1 MLPSCCSDRN
11 GESPCPPARARG
23 GTGAVSARRD
33 ARRQR
38 RENDRKARPGVLVCC
53 DASPLERPR
62 FRWYAD
68 TFKVESDGGDVV
80 FAEDFRLRFSADG
93 TKSKF
98 GCLGVGVE
106 VADAPALDGVGGER
120 KQLDLVASM
129 VPDEDPEL
137 ETLVDV
143 AELEDPAGYTVW
155 ATAAVD
161 APAPASPAPKVV
173 LLVKDLDAS
182 IEFYT
187 TALGMTLLRKRAL
200 LPHAAAMSGF
210 VGFSDAT
217 DGPEGGASGAPRVEL
232 RYNYNNDKVDPDV
245 SLAVVADAKACA
257 IRAGICGGT
266 VAGQADGT
274 ATLADPDGYTIVVA
288 DDAASL

>member
-1 MLPSCCSDRN
+1 LLQGCSDRN

-161 APAPASPAPKVV
+161 APAPSSPAPKVV